1 VLQELQGKVK
11 YMFYL
16 KKETGLSYDNEVFKS
31 ADIVF
36 KLQSEYNVN
45 INGILVLSNGINIT
59 IPFQNEGAIYKGK
72 FVVSKDVLP
81 FLNQCSFY
89 VYMSDLNMSQQS
101 NSVQIVFDIPKITI
115 GIKKEV
121 GEEVKLLN
129 VRVAELE
136 SQLIKLSTKGIL
148 KNAPVINKDEIKQ
161 GMVPIATAT
170 GEFTAAYPFANI
182 VKNINGIGAI
192 NEAILL
198 TLAEIPYE
206 PNGRST
212 KEVVQLI
219 LEIVKGQAE
228 VIQTILKTQEKII
241 QDIKDIKLDFA
252 EHKNTA
258 LF

>member
-1 VLQELQGKVK
+1 MLKIKDNVL
-11 YMFYL
+11 F
-16 KKETGLSYDNEVFKS
+16 YDNEVIKTS
-31 ADIVF
+31 DVIF
-36 KLQSEYNVN
+36 KLKTDKEANYLGHITLN
-45 INGILVLSNGINIT
+45 NGIKLT
-59 IPFQNEGAIYKGK
+59 FPFVNEGLIYKGK
-72 FVVSKDVLP
+72 FTISKDILP
-81 FLNQCSFY
+81 FLKGSFLSLTMMDLTFKKNTNQ
-89 VYMSDLNMSQQS
+89 VE
-101 NSVQIVFDIPKITI
+101 IVFDTVSINLN
-115 GIKKEV
+115 IKKEV
-121 GEEVKLLN
+121 GEEFKLLSIK
-129 VRVAELE
+129 VAELE
-136 SQLIKLSTKGIL
+136 SQLLKLSNKGIL
-148 KNAPVINKDEIKQ
+148 KNAPVINKDDIKE
-161 GMVPIATAT
+161 GMVPVATST
-170 GEFTAAYPFANI
+170 GEFTAAYPFADI
-182 VKNINGIGAI
+182 VKNINGVGAI